1 MSACSSRRDEKIHWC
16 DLSHGSYRH
25 YWQKNSSI
33 YGNKFVQKTMLR
45 DLFLAI
51 LQFLHF
57 GDNNETYNNRLG
69 KVKYFIDH
77 LNNTMKDM
85 YAPEGG

>member
-1 MSACSSRRDEKIHWC
+1 
-16 DLSHGSYRH
+16 
-25 YWQKNSSI
+25 
-33 YGNKFVQKTMLR
+33 MLR

-57 GDNNETYNNRLG
+57 GDNNETYNNRSG

-85 YAPEGG
+85 YVPEGV